1 MFLVGG
7 LASFGK
13 RAVAIG
19 LTLASISTFLLLF
32 MTPLGKEHGLVY
44 LVEEYGLVAYLFAL
58 FVVVTGLFTVSS
70 ITASGTL
77 SKRIKEGYER
87 AFLRTPW
94 SFLGLAGAMLFFML
108 SGESVPKAA
117 AGAVGEVEI
126 AIGLGIFYTA
136 IIIVLIL
143 IALNRQRS

>member
-1 MFLVGG
+1 M
-7 LASFGK
+7 
-13 RAVAIG
+13 
-19 LTLASISTFLLLF
+19 
-32 MTPLGKEHGLVY
+32 Y